1 MPVSQPTADGRLRT
15 AQTVAA
21 LVVAVAA
28 LALVAVAARSGR
40 PETLTPVTA
49 RSSTAIPTVTATLER
64 PSPEPPPAGSSADWV
79 APRWLLVV
87 LALLGVACL
96 IGFAAWL
103 FRRAR
108 DGRRLWWWW
117 PGQPAPAPELA
128 PDPRPDPA
136 VTGALADAV
145 DAGLRRLDEGAAR
158 DAVIAC
164 WVLLESAAAEAGTA
178 RRPAE
183 TAAEL
188 TTRVLRQH
196 RVTADVLHRLAD
208 LYREARYSTHLLGED
223 AREQA
228 RAALAQVREELAG
241 EQVIR

>member
-21 LVVAVAA
+21 LVVAAAA

-40 PETLTPVTA
+40 PETLTPVSA
-49 RSSTAIPTVTATLER
+49 RSPAAIPTVTATLQR
-64 PSPEPPPAGSSADWV
+64 PAPQAPPASPSTGWV
-79 APRWLLVV
+79 APHWLLVLLAV
-87 LALLGVACL
+87 LGMACL
-96 IGFAAWL
+96 LGFAAWL
-103 FRRAR
+103 FRRSW
-108 DGRRLWWWW
+108 DGRRLWSWR
-117 PGQPAPAPELA
+117 GQPAPAPDLA
-128 PDPRPDPA
+128 PDPQPDPA
-136 VTGALADAV
+136 VIGALADAV

-164 WVLLESAAAEAGTA
+164 WVLLESAAAEAGTV

-188 TTRVLRQH
+188 TTRVLGQH

-208 LYREARYSTHLLGED
+208 RYREARYSTHLLGED

-228 RAALAQVREELAG
+228 RTALAQVREELAG
-241 EQVIR
+241 EQVVR